1 MIGQSYLKRK
11 HKIRFTKSEGMNH
24 EGESTVFW
32 PLFKRYGNAAVSYT
46 HLDVYKRQHLM
57 GLFDQDFLGIRHT
70 RKMASLRYAEF
81 SCVENG
87 KICKSGMFVD
97 LIGLMIQGRTVIT
110 TSRVRTLTTI
120 FWPIRTRVP
129 MRAV

>member
-1 MIGQSYLKRK
+1 MG
-11 HKIRFTKSEGMNH
+11 
-24 EGESTVFW
+24 
-32 PLFKRYGNAAVSYT
+32 
-46 HLDVYKRQHLM
+46 HLM

-97 LIGLMIQGRTVIT
+97 LIGLMIQAGENPLPPSTGNYFIYPGPGIMMVSCWKTPRKKKG
-110 TSRVRTLTTI
+110 
-120 FWPIRTRVP
+120 
-129 MRAV
+129 

>member
-1 MIGQSYLKRK
+1 MSMG
-11 HKIRFTKSEGMNH
+11 
-24 EGESTVFW
+24 
-32 PLFKRYGNAAVSYT
+32 
-46 HLDVYKRQHLM
+46 HLM

-97 LIGLMIQGRTVIT
+97 LIGLMIQAGEIHFRLPLEIILSTPAPGIMMVSCWKT
-110 TSRVRTLTTI
+110 PRKKKG
-120 FWPIRTRVP
+120 
-129 MRAV
+129 